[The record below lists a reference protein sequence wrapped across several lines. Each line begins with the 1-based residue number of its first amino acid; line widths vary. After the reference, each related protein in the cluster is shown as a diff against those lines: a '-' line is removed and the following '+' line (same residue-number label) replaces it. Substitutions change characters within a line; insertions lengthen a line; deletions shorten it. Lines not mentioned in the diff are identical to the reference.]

1 MAKPKFSVG
10 QTVLCDDGM
19 NGNEAEYIL
28 GVITE
33 VFDDVEYE
41 TTYDIEWI
49 DADVNEEAQVN
60 FDENDTEKFV
70 NLWKVYSN
78 VKV

>member
-1 MAKPKFSVG
+1 MKPKYSVG

-33 VFDDVEYE
+33 VIEDEIYDEI
-41 TTYDIEWI
+41 TYDIEWI
-49 DADVNEEAQVN
+49 DADVNEEAETN
-60 FDENDTEKFV
+60 FDEKDTEKFV
-70 NLWKVYSN
+70 NLWKTYSN
-78 VKV
+78 A

>member
-19 NGNEAEYIL
+19 SGNESEYIL

-33 VFDDVEYE
+33 VFDDVDFE

-49 DADVNEEAQVN
+49 DSDVNEDAQVN
-60 FDENDTEKFV
+60 FDEKDTEKFV

-78 VKV
+78 AEV